1 MAGVAAATAGL
12 LAYAQARNT
21 EVALAVD
28 GTFDNLTV
36 SNINLNATGKI
47 NIGVAGKDGF
57 ADIHTVNNL
66 GGLRF
71 YNAATLTTT
80 PEGAALQFWGNG
92 SGLPGQAF
100 IDSGAAADAAVI
112 LRTAPAGGTV
122 AERMRINS
130 AGNTTFTGDVAISG
144 QKTFVID
151 HPLDP
156 DNQYLYHSVV
166 EGPEQYLVY
175 NGNVTTDSSGQAVV
189 TLPHYFEAINRDLR
203 YQLTV
208 LGGFAQATIAS
219 KVQNNQF
226 TIRTDRP
233 GVEVSWQVTGVRND
247 IYTRNH
253 PFVAERPKTGV
264 EIGSRFHPEDY
275 NLPEDRSRGNRLSPV
290 NITNR
295 TSGNSAPSSNGG
307 SQRPTS
313 GH

>member
-21 EVALAVD
+21 EVAHAVD
-28 GTFDNLTV
+28 ATFDNLTV
-36 SNINLNATGKI
+36 TNINLNATGKI
-47 NIGVAGKDGF
+47 NIGVAGPNGF

-80 PEGAALQFWGNG
+80 REGAALQFWGNG

-100 IDSGAAADAAVI
+100 IDSGAHADAAIVF
-112 LRTAPAGGTV
+112 RTAPAGGTV
-122 AERMRINS
+122 SERLRINS
-130 AGNTTFTGDVAISG
+130 AGNSTFTGDVAITG
-144 QKTFVID
+144 MKQFVID

-156 DNQYLYHSVV
+156 DNKYLYHSSI

-175 NGNVTTDSSGQAVV
+175 SGNVTTDASGQAVV
-189 TLPHYFEAINRDLR
+189 SLPSYFEAINRDLR

-208 LGGFAQATIAS
+208 LGGFALATVAS

-233 GVEVSWQVTGVRND
+233 GVDVSWQVTGVRND
-247 IYTRNH
+247 VYARNH
-253 PFVAERPKTGV
+253 PFEDERPKSGAEV
-264 EIGSRFHPEDY
+264 GSRLHPEDY
-275 NLPEDRSRGNRLSPV
+275 RMSPENSRGNRLSPV
-290 NITNR
+290 NVTNR
-295 TSGNSAPSSNGG
+295 PSSNSAPQSDDGNR
-307 SQRPTS
+307 RPR
-313 GH
+313 